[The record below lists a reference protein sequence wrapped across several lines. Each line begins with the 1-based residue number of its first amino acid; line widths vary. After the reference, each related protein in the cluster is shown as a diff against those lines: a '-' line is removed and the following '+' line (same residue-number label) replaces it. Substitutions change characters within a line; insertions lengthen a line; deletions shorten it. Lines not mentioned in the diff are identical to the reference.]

1 MARNS
6 TYKIL
11 MYSHDTYGLGHIRR
25 TLAIATQ
32 LRNPDVNILIL
43 TGSPIVG
50 RFDFPEQIDF
60 VRVPG
65 MIKITNEEY
74 LSQSI
79 KINPRHALRIRQTII
94 TATAKAFQPHL
105 FIVDKAPLGLKRE
118 IVPTLQWFRKSQPRT
133 QTILGLRDI
142 MDDAESTRKDWEE
155 KRVYDALEQYY
166 SEIWVYGKQEFYDSI
181 KEYNVPQETSKKVVF
196 TGYIPRAVPKPGEL
210 KDVRREQRL
219 GPDDKLIVVTTGGGG
234 DGYTHLDTFLTMLE
248 DWGGSIPFRTV
259 LVTGPFM
266 PKKRRKEVF
275 ARSRALKVRAYRFYR
290 RMEWLIGAADVVVSM
305 GGYNTVCE
313 ILSLRKPSLIIPRE
327 RPRREQLIRA
337 RVLNDNH
344 LADFIP
350 WKQLS
355 PNFLRQKLLALLADP
370 EPYHRAMGQF
380 EFTGLKVMRQRLAEF
395 RGVSNVRKKDFRTRH
410 RVEGVPTTI

>member
-79 KINPRHALRIRQTII
+79 KINPSHALRIRQTII

-155 KRVYDALEQYY
+155 KSVYDALEQYY

-181 KEYNVPQETSKKVVF
+181 KEYDVPQKTSKKIVF

-219 GPDDKLIVVTTGGGG
+219 GTDDKLVVVTTGGGG

-290 RMEWLIGAADVVVSM
+290 RMEWLMGAADVVVSM

-327 RPRREQLIRA
+327 QPRREQLIRA

-350 WKQLS
+350 WKQLN
-355 PNFLRQKLLALLADP
+355 PILLRQKLLAILADP
-370 EPYHRAMGQF
+370 EPYHRAIGQF

-395 RGVSNVRKKDFRTRH
+395 RGVSHASKKGFHSRH
-410 RVEGVPTTI
+410 RVEGVPTNI